1 MQSTLF
7 TNKLEIKVYHQLP
20 QYAIDIRNEVFVDEQ
35 GFQEEFDTDDGIS
48 THLVG
53 FINGKSVAT
62 ARIIPQDN
70 GQFIIGRVAV
80 RKSHRNLGLG
90 AKIIAEAEKVIAS
103 LNGKVI
109 IKTRILLQSC
119 RCADFVEVS
128 GENTGFVILALY
140 QSFLGY
146 VWPFQHKHRFFH
158 TDKNLM
164 KGIVGKNTTVIS
176 AVPPTDITDIKFAV
190 HSVINSL

>member
-103 LNGKVI
+103 LNGKAI
-109 IKTRILLQSC
+109 YIHSQLQ
-119 RCADFVEVS
+119 
-128 GENTGFVILALY
+128 
-140 QSFLGY
+140 
-146 VWPFQHKHRFFH
+146 
-158 TDKNLM
+158 
-164 KGIVGKNTTVIS
+164 
-176 AVPPTDITDIKFAV
+176 AVPFYEKQGYTPTGEKDFEEDCEHWMLKKEF
-190 HSVINSL
+190 